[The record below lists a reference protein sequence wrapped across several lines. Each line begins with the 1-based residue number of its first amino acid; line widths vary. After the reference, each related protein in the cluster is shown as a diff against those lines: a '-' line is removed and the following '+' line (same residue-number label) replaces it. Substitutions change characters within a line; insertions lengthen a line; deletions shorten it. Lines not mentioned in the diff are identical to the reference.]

1 MDNDDK
7 KLPQTFTRNYFLTA
21 GETDAEGKMP
31 ISLIIQ
37 RVIEVATEHANAL
50 GIGYAKLIER
60 NIGWV
65 LTRLTIKV
73 DEYLDINSHYSLTT
87 WIEGFNRLY
96 SDRCFCLRDESG
108 RAVAHIRS
116 MWVAIDM
123 AKRTAADL
131 TPYIASVPLCPPS
144 CPVPKPSGKM
154 PPLGP
159 EAESQAYTFKFSDID
174 FNRHVNTV
182 MYVRHILNQW
192 PLSYFDAYQI
202 AEFDITF
209 HQECYCGETV
219 DIRLQQ
225 DGLSAHSEIVRDGRR
240 AIACSILFAPR
251 PGSCFAD

>member
-1 MDNDDK
+1 MENDHK
-7 KLPQTFTRNYFLTA
+7 TLPNTLTRNYFLTA

-31 ISLIIQ
+31 ISLIIE

-60 NIGWV
+60 NVGWV
-65 LTRLTIKV
+65 LTRLSIKV
-73 DEYLDINSHYSLTT
+73 DEYPGINEEYSVTT

-96 SDRCFCLRDESG
+96 SDRCFCMRDASG
-108 RAVAHIRS
+108 RVIAHVRS

-131 TPYIASVPLCPPS
+131 TPYIDSVPLSPATCPI
-144 CPVPKPSGKM
+144 PKLGKM
-154 PPLGP
+154 PPLGEDAVSEP
-159 EAESQAYTFKFSDID
+159 YTFKFSDID

-192 PLSYFDAYQI
+192 PLSYFDSYQI
-202 AEFDITF
+202 AEFDIAF

-219 DIRLQQ
+219 DIRLEQS
-225 DGLSAHSEIVRDGRR
+225 DLSAHSEIVRDGRR
-240 AIACSILFAPR
+240 AIACSILFSPR
-251 PGSCFAD
+251 Q